1 MAQHF
6 LVLTY
11 PAQGH
16 VNPALHLSR
25 RLARTTSARVTFSTS
40 IYGHRLMF
48 PASAAEEIVEDGLVS
63 YLPFSDGYDD
73 GFDPNIHCPFEFHD
87 RFRSASSASLA
98 ALLRRLDELG
108 RPVTCIIY
116 NMLFAWAGDV
126 ARSHGVRSAVYW
138 IQPAAVFA
146 IYYHYFHGYD
156 GLIKAHSHD
165 PFFEVNL
172 PNLPP
177 LKIRDLPSFLGIT
190 SNEDPYLMGLKLFE
204 QLFQVLDREEA
215 DSTAPTTVLVNTF
228 GELET
233 EMLAVSAG
241 KVKLI
246 PVGPMAPPSLLEA
259 VKDELEF
266 DARGDL
272 FRPDEKKYM
281 EWLDAKPKRSVV
293 YVSFGSLAAIKKR
306 QVEEFVRWLR
316 ESEWASLWV
325 VRKDHKQV
333 QGELEAALREAEAEG
348 MVVEWCAQARV
359 LSHPVVGCFVTHCG
373 WNSTLESLVCG
384 VPTVALPQWT
394 DQGTN
399 ALLMEIWGTGVR
411 AKVDAEGVVAEEE
424 LRRCV
429 EIAMGGGGAA
439 EMRRSSEMWK
449 DKAREA
455 VAEGGSSDRNLRAF
469 VAAASK

>member
-48 PASAAEEIVEDGLVS
+48 PASAADEIVEDGLIS

-73 GFDPNIHCPFEFHD
+73 GFDSNIHCPSEACD

-116 NMLFAWAGDV
+116 NMFFGWADDV
-126 ARSHGVRSAVYW
+126 ARGHGVRSAVYW
-138 IQPAAVFA
+138 IQSAAAFA
-146 IYYHYFHGYD
+146 IYYHYFHGYED
-156 GLIKAHSHD
+156 LIKTHSHD
-165 PFFEVNL
+165 PLFEVNL
-172 PNLPP
+172 PSLPP
-177 LKIRDLPSFLGIT
+177 LKIRDLPSFFGIT
-190 SNEDPYLMGLKLFE
+190 SDEDPYSVVLKLFE

-215 DSTAPTTVLVNTF
+215 DSAATVLVNTF

-233 EMLAVSAG
+233 ETLAVSAG

-246 PVGPMAPPSLLEA
+246 PVGPMVPPSLLEA
-259 VKDELEF
+259 AKDEPEF
-266 DARGDL
+266 DALGDL

-281 EWLDAKPKRSVV
+281 EWLDAKPERSVV
-293 YVSFGSLAAIKKR
+293 YVSFGSLAAFKKR
-306 QVEEFVRWLR
+306 QTEEFVRWLR
-316 ESEWASLWV
+316 ESERASLWV
-325 VRKDHKQV
+325 VRKDHEQA
-333 QGELEAALREAEAEG
+333 QGELEAALREAGAEG
-348 MVVEWCAQARV
+348 MVVEWCAQGRV
-359 LSHPVVGCFVTHCG
+359 LSHPAVGCFVTHCG

-384 VPTVALPQWT
+384 VPTVGVPQWT

-399 ALLMEIWGTGVR
+399 ARLMEIWGAGVR
-411 AKVDAEGVVAEEE
+411 AESDAEGVVTAEE

-439 EMRRSSEMWK
+439 GMRRSAEMWK
-449 DKAREA
+449 HKAREA

-469 VAAASK
+469 VAAASQ

>member
-16 VNPALHLSR
+16 LNPALHLSH
-25 RLARTTSARVTFSTS
+25 RLARSTSARVTFSTS

-48 PASAAEEIVEDGLVS
+48 PASAADEIVEDGLVS
-63 YLPFSDGYDD
+63 YLPFSDSYDD
-73 GFDPNIHCPFEFHD
+73 GFDPNIHCPFEFQD

-108 RPVTCIIY
+108 RPVTCVIY
-116 NMLFAWAGDV
+116 NMLFSWAGDV
-126 ARSHGVRSAVYW
+126 ARGHGVRSAVYW
-138 IQPAAVFA
+138 IQSAAVFA
-146 IYYHYFHGYD
+146 IYYHYFHGYE

-165 PFFEVNL
+165 PIFEVNL
-172 PNLPP
+172 PSLPP
-177 LKIRDLPSFLGIT
+177 LKIRDLPSFFGIT
-190 SNEDPYLMGLKLFE
+190 SDEDPYSVLLKLFE
-204 QLFQVLDREEA
+204 QLFQLLDREEA
-215 DSTAPTTVLVNTF
+215 DSATTVLVNTF

-233 EMLAVSAG
+233 ETLAVSAER
-241 KVKLI
+241 VKLI
-246 PVGPMAPPSLLEA
+246 PVGPIAPPSLLEA
-259 VKDELEF
+259 VKDEPEF
-266 DARGDL
+266 DALGDL

-306 QVEEFVRWLR
+306 QTEEFVRWLR
-316 ESEWASLWV
+316 ESERASLWV
-325 VRKDHKQV
+325 VRKDHEQA

-348 MVVEWCAQARV
+348 MVVEWCAQGRV
-359 LSHPVVGCFVTHCG
+359 LSHPAVGCFVTHCG

-384 VPTVALPQWT
+384 VPTVGVPQWT

-399 ALLMEIWGTGVR
+399 ARLMEMWGAGVR
-411 AKVDAEGVVAEEE
+411 AEADEEGVVAAEE

-439 EMRRSSEMWK
+439 EMRRSAEMWK
-449 DKAREA
+449 DKALEA

-469 VAAASK
+469 VAEASQ